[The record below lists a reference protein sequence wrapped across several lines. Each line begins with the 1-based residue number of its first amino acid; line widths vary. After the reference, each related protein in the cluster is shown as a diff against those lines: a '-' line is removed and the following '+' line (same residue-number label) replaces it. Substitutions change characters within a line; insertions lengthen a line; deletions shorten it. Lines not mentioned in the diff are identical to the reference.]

1 MIYEEIYKL
10 VREPI
15 SDTTLKKVKQQF
27 EGGLVISLEGMST
40 RMNRLAR
47 MEIYENRILTIKEF
61 LNIIER
67 VTVRDITELVEYLIE
82 NDQFIE
88 TLIVPENQTSQS

>member
-1 MIYEEIYKL
+1 L
-10 VREPI
+10 VQEPI
-15 SDTTLKKVKQQF
+15 SNATLKKVKQQF
-27 EGGLVISLEGMST
+27 EGGLVISLEGMSA
-40 RMNRLAR
+40 RMNRLAK

-67 VTVRDITELVEYLIE
+67 VTIKDITELVEYLIE

-88 TLIVPENQTSQS
+88 TLIVPENHPAQA